1 MVRIVGEQGIKN
13 RLHAFRQAFPA
24 LPLGLRHADA
34 KTGTF
39 FLSS

>member
-13 RLHAFRQAFPA
+13 RLHAFRQAFPN
-24 LPLGLRHADA
+24 LQLRLRPVDA
-34 KTGTF
+34 NASTF